1 MPQTPQQ
8 SASRKTRYGWFQGLC
23 RNILSPPFWKN
34 GTSTRWPE
42 RSNFSKGRKAR
53 SKTANRLPRRL
64 LQAWQH
70 LRQRIT
76 QFHIPPKAGFSAR
89 YSLCGAFV
97 CPQSYKINMI
107 SVRRKAGLTHESTY
121 GSLFVSERASN
132 THRLFA
138 GKGAPTLRQAQC
150 TASSATGNTVSNTDE
165 ITGLST

>member
-1 MPQTPQQ
+1 MTGTLKLFKRTQSEIEDGEPTTKAAAASVTTPETAYNAVPY
-8 SASRKTRYGWFQGLC
+8 SPESR
-23 RNILSPPFWKN
+23 I
-34 GTSTRWPE
+34 
-42 RSNFSKGRKAR
+42 
-53 SKTANRLPRRL
+53 
-64 LQAWQH
+64 
-70 LRQRIT
+70 
-76 QFHIPPKAGFSAR
+76 SAR

-107 SVRRKAGLTHESTY
+107 SVRKKAGLTHESTY

>member
-64 LQAWQH
+64 RQAWQH

-97 CPQSYKINMI
+97 CPQSYIINMI
-107 SVRRKAGLTHESTY
+107 SVRKKAGLTHESTY
-121 GSLFVSERASN
+121 AASLWVKGHPTRTDFLLGRV
-132 THRLFA
+132 HRHFDRHS
-138 GKGAPTLRQAQC
+138 APQVQRPGTL
-150 TASSATGNTVSNTDE
+150 SAIRTR
-165 ITGLST
+165 

>member
-8 SASRKTRYGWFQGLC
+8 SASRKTRDGWFQGLC

-53 SKTANRLPRRL
+53 SKTANRPPRRL
-64 LQAWQH
+64 QQAWQH

-107 SVRRKAGLTHESTY
+107 SVRKKAGLTHESTY
-121 GSLFVSERASN
+121 GSLFPTRTDFLLGRV
-132 THRLFA
+132 HRHFDRLS
-138 GKGAPTLRQAQC
+138 APQVQRPGTL
-150 TASSATGNTVSNTDE
+150 SAIRTR
-165 ITGLST
+165 